1 MTTTNKIVLISA
13 SALLL
18 LGGAIYYRKKIR
30 GTGSGNP
37 SKEAQLDAE
46 MDELMT
52 QIENA
57 KK

>member
-1 MTTTNKIVLISA
+1 V
-13 SALLL
+13 
-18 LGGAIYYRKKIR
+18 GGAIYYRKKIR
-30 GTGSGNP
+30 GTGSGIP
-37 SKEAQLDAE
+37 LKEAQLDAE

>member
-1 MTTTNKIVLISA
+1 MTSTNKIVLLSA

-18 LGGAIYYRKKIR
+18 VGGAIYYRKKIR

-37 SKEAQLDAE
+37 NKEAQLDAE

-52 QIENA
+52 KIANA
-57 KK
+57 QK

>member
-1 MTTTNKIVLISA
+1 MTSTNKIILISA

-18 LGGAIYYRKKIR
+18 VGGAIYYRKKIR

-37 SKEAQLDAE
+37 LKEAQLDEE
-46 MDELMT
+46 MEQLMT

>member
-1 MTTTNKIVLISA
+1 MTSTNKIVLISA

-18 LGGAIYYRKKIR
+18 VGGVIYYRKKIR

-52 QIENA
+52 QIEKA